1 MDFSCIDASRFRG
14 LPAAESRGKPSQ
26 TGGVVFKRNHRHFTL
41 CFMDEPRVAGIV
53 LDVQLYRGAFGSP
66 NSMGQ
71 VAAIGAL
78 LLIHGGLTGKI
89 QWLRYLE
96 ASIAVLALG

>member
-1 MDFSCIDASRFRG
+1 
-14 LPAAESRGKPSQ
+14 
-26 TGGVVFKRNHRHFTL
+26 
-41 CFMDEPRVAGIV
+41 
-53 LDVQLYRGAFGSP
+53 
-66 NSMGQ
+66 MGQ

-96 ASIAVLALG
+96 PLSRSWPLVSMVKRRTKCHGCLFNGNRFDELLLPDKNSAKKPLASPC